1 MTPKAA
7 PTPIPAFVPVDRPPL
22 SSFGGRVVV
31 GERVGVLEELD
42 ELNGIET
49 LVDDATEELEEL
61 VTTPR
66 NTGATL

>member
-1 MTPKAA
+1 
-7 PTPIPAFVPVDRPPL
+7 
-22 SSFGGRVVV
+22 V
-31 GERVGVLEELD
+31 GEGVGVLEELD